1 MMFYV
6 TRSPKL
12 LSYSL
17 HGLLCYKLF
26 VCTENPSGITLE
38 SEAR

>member
-1 MMFYV
+1 MFYA
-6 TRSPKL
+6 TKSPKL

-26 VCTENPSGITLE
+26 VCIENPSGIAHE